1 MVLIVDDLLR
11 LPMDLGIKVLEA
23 IAEDAD
29 AQTMNTE
36 KAVRRRVLETQ
47 IQFERGDM
55 PEEEYKASMSL
66 LRKRLDEV
74 KGV

>member
-1 MVLIVDDLLR
+1 MVLIVDDLLK
-11 LPMDLGIKVLEA
+11 LPIDLSMKVLEA
-23 IAEDAD
+23 IASDAD
-29 AQTMNTE
+29 AETMNTE

-47 IQFERGDM
+47 IKFERGDM
-55 PEEEYKASMSL
+55 PEEEYRTSMSL